1 MSRLRVAFAP
11 TAGAGGALWL
21 LVSLGWIDEVAL
33 RVAVVMADPGHGEGQ
48 AVFVAALGDE
58 IEEVVGA
65 DQNVQS
71 AREA

>member
-33 RVAVVMADPGHGEGQ
+33 RVAVVMADPGHGVSQ
-48 AVFVAALGDE
+48 TLFVAALGRMVE
-58 IEEVVGA
+58 KVVGTHQ
-65 DQNVQS
+65 DV
-71 AREA
+71 EAPRVG